1 MPTPQFILDLHTEL
15 IIDNFAGGGGASTGI
30 ERALGR
36 HVDHAINH
44 DAAALGMHRINHAQ
58 TVHHCEDVF
67 EVDPVALTE
76 GRPVGMAW
84 FSPDCRHFSK
94 AKGGKP
100 VEKKIRGLCLVM
112 LRYAKIKSRVM
123 FMENVEEIQTWG
135 PLVQM
140 CKKGEIGWYP
150 DPQHKGRTWRAF
162 LDCLGTGI
170 AADHPDLPEILEVLG
185 GTVTAA
191 ECIRGFGYKCEHR
204 ELRACDYGA
213 PTIRKRL
220 FMIARRDG
228 KPIVWPAA
236 THADPKKA
244 LPGSKLKPWRTIA
257 ECIDWNLA
265 CPSIFLTG
273 AAAKAARCKRP
284 LADPTLR
291 RIAKGI
297 DRYVLK
303 SARPFLVS
311 LTHQGG
317 ERVESIDAPAN
328 TITGANRGEKAV
340 VSPLVVNS
348 ANSKT
353 TGRGPNAWNTEEPL
367 RSATSSAS
375 FNLAQ
380 AELAPFI
387 TEHANASTQRNMPA
401 DAPLR
406 TQCAQVQGGHFA
418 VVTGTV
424 VNTCNGK
431 FDDAPSRAID
441 PQGTLPTITGEQ
453 KFGLAG
459 ATLVQTGYG
468 ERPGQEPRALDLD
481 KPLGTVVAGS
491 CKVGAVTGTLVG
503 AGGPAYSGKPK
514 PLDGPMNALTT
525 ENHSA
530 LVGATLVGAGGR
542 ASQSRPR
549 GTDEPL
555 HTITAKADTCVAAAS
570 MVKLRGTST
579 AADVAEPL
587 HTASAGG
594 KHHAPV
600 ACSLI
605 RHFGQ
610 SIGQPVDAP
619 APTVVAGGMGKT
631 GLLSAVMAQNN
642 GGFNTTPAHPVD
654 EPVSTL
660 NSTGSQQTLIT
671 ASCAAYYGTEED
683 GQPVDDPARTIT
695 AKARQCLVEHSS
707 VNYLTPDQIAGALR
721 VAAFLRAHGVQL
733 EGDFATVGGYVM
745 VDIGMR
751 MLTPRELFRAQ
762 GFPEDY
768 VIDKAW
774 HIDPKTGTLTEQ
786 PLTKA
791 EQIKKCGNSVCPPV
805 AEAIVVANVPEL
817 RIKSSNPL
825 RKRRAITKQENVFWR
840 EELGRN
846 PRILLK
852 PKARRP

>member
-1 MPTPQFILDLHTEL
+1 MPTPQLILDLHQEL

-112 LRYAKIKSRVM
+112 LRYAKIRSRVM

-140 CKKGEIGWYP
+140 CKKGELGWYP

-170 AADHPDLPEILEVLG
+170 AADHPDLPEILEVLD

-228 KPIVWPAA
+228 KPIVWPTA
-236 THADPKKA
+236 TYADPKKA

-257 ECIDWNLA
+257 ECIDWHLN

-303 SARPFLVS
+303 SARPFLV
-311 LTHQGG
+311 
-317 ERVESIDAPAN
+317 
-328 TITGANRGEKAV
+328 
-340 VSPLVVNS
+340 
-348 ANSKT
+348 
-353 TGRGPNAWNTEEPL
+353 
-367 RSATSSAS
+367 
-375 FNLAQ
+375 
-380 AELAPFI
+380 
-387 TEHANASTQRNMPA
+387 
-401 DAPLR
+401 
-406 TQCAQVQGGHFA
+406 
-418 VVTGTV
+418 
-424 VNTCNGK
+424 
-431 FDDAPSRAID
+431 
-441 PQGTLPTITGEQ
+441 
-453 KFGLAG
+453 
-459 ATLVQTGYG
+459 
-468 ERPGQEPRALDLD
+468 
-481 KPLGTVVAGS
+481 
-491 CKVGAVTGTLVG
+491 
-503 AGGPAYSGKPK
+503 
-514 PLDGPMNALTT
+514 
-525 ENHSA
+525 
-530 LVGATLVGAGGR
+530 
-542 ASQSRPR
+542 
-549 GTDEPL
+549 
-555 HTITAKADTCVAAAS
+555 
-570 MVKLRGTST
+570 
-579 AADVAEPL
+579 
-587 HTASAGG
+587 
-594 KHHAPV
+594 
-600 ACSLI
+600 
-605 RHFGQ
+605 
-610 SIGQPVDAP
+610 
-619 APTVVAGGMGKT
+619 GGMGKT
-631 GLLSAVMAQNN
+631 GLLAAVMAQNN

-660 NSTGSQQTLIT
+660 NATGSQQTLVT
-671 ASCAAYYGTEED
+671 VSCAAYYGTEED
-683 GQPVDDPARTIT
+683 GQAVDDPARTIT

-721 VAAFLRAHGVQL
+721 VAAFLRDHGVQF
-733 EGDFATVGGYVM
+733 EGEFATVAGYVM

-774 HIDPKTGTLTEQ
+774 HIDPKTGTLTESV
-786 PLTKA
+786 LTKA

-805 AEAIVVANVPEL
+805 AEAIVKANVPEL
-817 RIKSSNPL
+817 RINSGSGKSSPATT
-825 RKRRAITKQENVFWR
+825 KRRAAALV
-840 EELGRN
+840 
-846 PRILLK
+846 P
-852 PKARRP
+852 

>member
-1 MPTPQFILDLHTEL
+1 MPTPQLILDLHQEL

-76 GRPVGMAW
+76 GRPVGIAW

-112 LRYAKIKSRVM
+112 LRYAKIRSRVM

-140 CKKGEIGWYP
+140 CKKGELGWYP

-257 ECIDWNLA
+257 ECIDWHLA

-317 ERVESIDAPAN
+317 ERVESVDAPAN

-340 VSPLVVNS
+340 VMTKFHGSHKDRDDGSTRGQSLTDPLLS
-348 ANSKT
+348 AD
-353 TGRGPNAWNTEEPL
+353 
-367 RSATSSAS
+367 TSNRFS
-375 FNLAQ
+375 LAA

-401 DAPLR
+401 DGPMR
-406 TQCAQVQGGHFA
+406 TQCGGVKGGHFA
-418 VVTGTV
+418 AV
-424 VNTCNGK
+424 
-431 FDDAPSRAID
+431 A
-441 PQGTLPTITGEQ
+441 GTLI
-453 KFGLAG
+453 
-459 ATLVQTGYG
+459 
-468 ERPGQEPRALDLD
+468 
-481 KPLGTVVAGS
+481 
-491 CKVGAVTGTLVG
+491 G
-503 AGGPAYSGKPK
+503 AGGPIYSGKPK
-514 PLDGPMNALTT
+514 PLDVPMNAQTT

-530 LVGATLVGAGGR
+530 LAAT
-542 ASQSRPR
+542 
-549 GTDEPL
+549 T
-555 HTITAKADTCVAAAS
+555 

-579 AADVAEPL
+579 ATAVDEPL

-594 KHHAPV
+594 NHHAPV

-610 SIGQPVDAP
+610 SIGRPVDDP
-619 APTVVAGGMGKT
+619 APTITGGGGGHT
-631 GLLSAVMAQNN
+631 GLLAAVMAQHN

-660 NSTGSQQTLIT
+660 GATGSQQQLVT
-671 ASCAAYYGTEED
+671 ASCAAYYGSEAD
-683 GQPVDDPARTIT
+683 GQSVDEPARTGRSKGHLGLIEQT
-695 AKARQCLVEHSS
+695 S
-707 VNYLTPDQIAGALR
+707 VNTLTPDQLAGALR

-774 HIDPKTGTLTEQ
+774 HIDPKNGSLTEQ

-805 AEAIVVANVPEL
+805 AESIVKANVPEL
-817 RIKSSNPL
+817 RINSGSGYPRRPSSTTAPH
-825 RKRRAITKQENVFWR
+825 RKRRAAALI
-840 EELGRN
+840 
-846 PRILLK
+846 P
-852 PKARRP
+852 

>member
-1 MPTPQFILDLHTEL
+1 MPTPQLILDLHTEL

-112 LRYAKIKSRVM
+112 LRYAKIRSRVM

-140 CKKGEIGWYP
+140 CKKGDIGWYP

-317 ERVESIDAPAN
+317 ERVESVDAPAN

-340 VSPLVVNS
+340 VMTKFHGSHKDRDDGSTRGQSLTDPLLS
-348 ANSKT
+348 AD
-353 TGRGPNAWNTEEPL
+353 
-367 RSATSSAS
+367 TSNRFS
-375 FNLAQ
+375 LAA

-387 TEHANASTQRNMPA
+387 TEHANAS
-401 DAPLR
+401 

-424 VNTCNGK
+424 VNSANGK
-431 FDDAPSRAID
+431 
-441 PQGTLPTITGEQ
+441 TTGRGPNTWNTEEPLRTVTSSAS
-453 KFGLAG
+453 FNLAA
-459 ATLVQTGYG
+459 ATLVHTAHG
-468 ERPGQEPRALDLD
+468 EQDKAGNPRRGRGAHDLQESMPSIC
-481 KPLGTVVAGS
+481 GS
-491 CKVGAVTGTLVG
+491 PDMA
-503 AGGPAYSGKPK
+503 
-514 PLDGPMNALTT
+514 
-525 ENHSA
+525 
-530 LVGATLVGAGGR
+530 
-542 ASQSRPR
+542 
-549 GTDEPL
+549 
-555 HTITAKADTCVAAAS
+555 VAAAS

-594 KHHAPV
+594 NHHALV
-600 ACSLI
+600 AVTAI

-610 SIGQPVDAP
+610 SIGQPVDEP

-631 GLLSAVMAQNN
+631 GLLAAVMAQNN

-660 NSTGSQQTLIT
+660 SSTGSQQTLIT

-707 VNYLTPDQIAGALR
+707 VNYLTPDQLAGALR

-805 AEAIVVANVPEL
+805 AEAIVKANVPEL
-817 RIKSSNPL
+817 RITPPAPPKPRN
-825 RKRRAITKQENVFWR
+825 RRNYALIS
-840 EELGRN
+840 
-846 PRILLK
+846 
-852 PKARRP
+852 

>member
-1 MPTPQFILDLHTEL
+1 MPTPQLILDLHTEL

-67 EVDPVALTE
+67 EVDPVDLTE

-112 LRYAKIKSRVM
+112 LRYAKIRSRVM

-140 CKKGEIGWYP
+140 CKKGELGWYP

-317 ERVESIDAPAN
+317 ERVESVDAPAN

-340 VSPLVVNS
+340 VMTKFHGSHKDRDDGSTRGQSLTDPLLS
-348 ANSKT
+348 ADTSNRFSLT
-353 TGRGPNAWNTEEPL
+353 EVELAPAVSVEEPNT
-367 RSATSSAS
+367 ADQEI
-375 FNLAQ
+375 AQ
-380 AELAPFI
+380 EYYERFVAPFI

-431 FDDAPSRAID
+431 FDEAPSRAID

-453 KFGLAG
+453 KFGIAG
-459 ATLVQTGYG
+459 ATLVHTAHG
-468 ERPGQEPRALDLD
+468 EQDKAGNPRRGRGAHDLQESMPSLCGSPDMAL
-481 KPLGTVVAGS
+481 
-491 CKVGAVTGTLVG
+491 
-503 AGGPAYSGKPK
+503 
-514 PLDGPMNALTT
+514 
-525 ENHSA
+525 
-530 LVGATLVGAGGR
+530 
-542 ASQSRPR
+542 
-549 GTDEPL
+549 
-555 HTITAKADTCVAAAS
+555 AAAS

-594 KHHAPV
+594 NHHG
-600 ACSLI
+600 LI
-605 RHFGQ
+605 
-610 SIGQPVDAP
+610 
-619 APTVVAGGMGKT
+619 T
-631 GLLSAVMAQNN
+631 AVMAQNN

-660 NSTGSQQTLIT
+660 NSTGSQQTIIT

-805 AEAIVVANVPEL
+805 AEAIVKANVPEL
-817 RIKSSNPL
+817 RINSGSENHRKPSSTAAPH
-825 RKRRAITKQENVFWR
+825 RKRRAAALI
-840 EELGRN
+840 
-846 PRILLK
+846 P
-852 PKARRP
+852 

>member
-1 MPTPQFILDLHTEL
+1 MPTPQLILDLHTEL
-15 IIDNFAGGGGASTGI
+15 LIDNFAGGGGASTGI

-67 EVDPVALTE
+67 EVDPVTLTK

-112 LRYAKIKSRVM
+112 LRYAKIRSRVM

-140 CKKGEIGWYP
+140 CKNGELGWYP

-162 LDCLGTGI
+162 LDCLGSGI

-228 KPIVWPAA
+228 KPIVWPAP

-244 LPGSKLKPWRTIA
+244 APGSKLKPWRTIA
-257 ECIDWNLA
+257 ECIDWHLA

-284 LADPTLR
+284 LAAPTLR

-317 ERVESIDAPAN
+317 ERVESVDAPAN
-328 TITGANRGEKAV
+328 TITGANRGENAV
-340 VSPLVVNS
+340 VMTKFHGSHKDRDDGSTRGQSLTDPLLS
-348 ANSKT
+348 AD
-353 TGRGPNAWNTEEPL
+353 
-367 RSATSSAS
+367 TSNRFS
-375 FNLAQ
+375 LAA

-387 TEHANASTQRNMPA
+387 TQHAHGSSPRSHSPQ
-401 DAPLR
+401 DPLP
-406 TQCAQVQGGHFA
+406 TLCAGVKGGHFA
-418 VVTGTV
+418 LVSGTV

-431 FDDAPSRAID
+431 FDEAPSRAID

-491 CKVGAVTGTLVG
+491 CKVGVVTGTLIG
-503 AGGPAYSGKPK
+503 AGGPVYSGKPK
-514 PLDGPMNALTT
+514 PLDVPMNTQTT

-530 LVGATLVGAGGR
+530 
-542 ASQSRPR
+542 
-549 GTDEPL
+549 
-555 HTITAKADTCVAAAS
+555 IAAAS

-587 HTASAGG
+587 HTQSAGG
-594 KHHAPV
+594 NHHGLV
-600 ACSLI
+600 AVTAI

-610 SIGQPVDAP
+610 SVGQSVDQP
-619 APTVVAGGMGKT
+619 APTTVGGGGGKT
-631 GLLSAVMAQNN
+631 GLLAAVMAQHN

-660 NSTGSQQTLIT
+660 GATGSQQQLVT
-671 ASCAAYYGTEED
+671 ASCAAYYGSEKD
-683 GQPVDDPARTIT
+683 GQSVDEPARTGRSKGHLGLIEQT
-695 AKARQCLVEHSS
+695 S
-707 VNYLTPDQIAGALR
+707 VKTLTPDQIAGALR

-762 GFPEDY
+762 GFPADY

-805 AEAIVVANVPEL
+805 AEAIVKANVPEL
-817 RIKSSNPL
+817 RINTSPKNPRPPSSTTLLP
-825 RKRRAITKQENVFWR
+825 RKRRAASLTS
-840 EELGRN
+840 
-846 PRILLK
+846 
-852 PKARRP
+852 